1 MKSIVIYKSQT
12 GFTKKYAEWISQESG
27 AECMDIKR
35 AKKIRLSDYDA
46 VIYGGWCMAGSITKL
61 DWFKKQ
67 ISSLNT
73 EEKKI
78 IVFMVGASPADS
90 PDIPIAMERIFSG
103 EEWKG
108 VKTFYCP
115 GGLDYD
121 KMNFFSRSAMKLL
134 AKSLSSKED
143 ASEKDR
149 KMAELISHSYDI
161 SSKKYIEPILKELMP

>member
-46 VIYGGWCMAGSITKL
+46 VIYGGWCMAGSITNL

-67 ISSLNT
+67 ISGLNT

-78 IVFMVGASPADS
+78 IVNDNVG
-90 PDIPIAMERIFSG
+90 MF
-103 EEWKG
+103 
-108 VKTFYCP
+108 T
-115 GGLDYD
+115 
-121 KMNFFSRSAMKLL
+121 ML
-134 AKSLSSKED
+134 AC
-143 ASEKDR
+143 
-149 KMAELISHSYDI
+149 
-161 SSKKYIEPILKELMP
+161 